1 MLNGEQRPFPEQST
15 MCTEASNSEHRV
27 KRVPITLLI
36 TSPSPMRPLVGFLWP
51 SSGWT
56 GFSRVPFLGSARQTI
71 GAVGVRLRR
80 GPEEAGMGEM
90 LPSGGQKATYWNPGN
105 SWNI

>member
-1 MLNGEQRPFPEQST
+1 MPNGEQRPFPEQST
-15 MCTEASNSEHRV
+15 ARIEASNSEHRE

-36 TSPSPMRPLVGFLWP
+36 TSPSPHEAFIGFLCP

-56 GFSRVPFLGSARQTI
+56 GFSRVPLLGSASQTV
-71 GAVGVRLRR
+71 GAVGVRLKR

-90 LPSGGQKATYWNPGN
+90 LPSGGQKVTYQNPDT
-105 SWNI
+105 SWKI